1 MPSADEPARSARATA
16 GCRGAR
22 GSTCAS
28 PPGLAAAA
36 RCACPAAATWAG
48 GAGLPGDLVLHID
61 VEEHPVFR
69 REGDDL
75 QCTVPVSIVE
85 AALGGHVEVA
95 TPDGPVTIELPAGTQ
110 GGQRFRLRK
119 RGMPRLGDGVRGDLY
134 AEVRVSV
141 PTVTDDEGR
150 ALLQAFAQ
158 AHPQTRETLK
168 AALDAAET
176 A

>member
-1 MPSADEPARSARATA
+1 VRLP
-16 GCRGAR
+16 GCGHVGRRG
-22 GSTCAS
+22 G
-28 PPGLAAAA
+28 P
-36 RCACPAAATWAG
+36 
-48 GAGLPGDLVLHID
+48 PGDLVLHVD
-61 VEEHPVFR
+61 VEEHPLFR
-69 REGDDL
+69 RDGDDL
-75 QCTVPVSIVE
+75 RCSVAVSIVE
-85 AALGGHVEVA
+85 AALGSHVEVA
-95 TPDGPVTIELPAGTQ
+95 TPDGAVTIELPAGTQ
-110 GGQRFRLRK
+110 AGQRFRLRK

-158 AHPQTRETLK
+158 AHPQSRDDLL